1 MTTPLHEATKHKN
14 IDAMRLLLEH
24 GVGVDAKNK
33 KKYTPLI
40 EAVMR
45 DYIEGAELLL
55 SYGADVDY
63 EIDRPWS
70 ITEESSIYIASACG
84 NIDMMELLIRYD
96 ADICC
101 KHKTLV
107 TQLQQALTDRN
118 DRAVKLLLGLG
129 IPYDFRRF
137 KDMKYICALGID
149 VNEPRGLDG
158 WTMLHYAVLNGKIS
172 AVRLLLSK
180 QARIDV
186 PSREGTTPMMLITM
200 DGSKIDKRVKDRIH
214 DMMVR
219 SITL

>member
-1 MTTPLHEATKHKN
+1 MTTPLHEATKHKH
-14 IDAMRLLLEH
+14 IDARRLLLEY
-24 GVGVDAKNK
+24 GAGVDAKNK

-40 EAVMR
+40 EAVKR

-70 ITEESSIYIASACG
+70 ITEESSIYIASAHG

-96 ADICC
+96 ADICR

-107 TQLQQALTDRN
+107 TQLQQAISDRN
-118 DRAVKLLLGLG
+118 DRAVKLLLYLG
-129 IPYDFRRF
+129 VPYASHRF
-137 KDMKYICALGID
+137 KDMKYLCALDID
-149 VNEPRGLDG
+149 VNELRGSDG
-158 WTMLHYAVLNGKIS
+158 WTMLHYAVLNGNVS

-180 QARIDV
+180 HARIDI
-186 PSREGTTPMMLITM
+186 PSRAGTTPMMLITM
-200 DGSKIDKRVKDRIH
+200 DGSKMDKRVKNRIH